1 MSLIVPSP
9 VTFILSTICLTLMP
23 LAVMAVSPVEFD
35 VSFQNAAHHEAR
47 IRVTYRDIG
56 ESPVELRMSR
66 SSPGRYAIH
75 EFAKNVYQVAIVDG
89 KGNPLTA
96 TRPSPYQWDVTGH
109 DGTVVVTYTLY
120 ADRVGGTYSGIDLT
134 HAHLNMPATFMW
146 ARGFD
151 DRPITVRFKPADEQ
165 WKVAT
170 QLVPTGDPFVFSA
183 PNLQYFMDSPTELSD
198 FTERSW
204 KVESNGKTYTFRL
217 AVHHDGIEEDVDVF
231 ADKTK
236 KVVAEQMK
244 IFGELPDFDY
254 GTYTFI
260 ADYLPYVSS
269 DGMEHRNSTILTQ
282 TQSLNEMEFKP
293 QLATLSHELI
303 HGWNAERIR
312 PNQLEPF
319 NFEQAN
325 MSLSLW
331 FVEGFT
337 NYYGDLAVRRAGE
350 SKIDEYLEGVSK
362 AINTVT
368 FSPGRS
374 FASSQG
380 MSIQAPF
387 VDAATAIDPTN
398 FTNTFISYYT
408 YGSAIGLALDLTLRE
423 KFRGVTLDTFMQH
436 VWSIHGRTEKPY
448 TTDDLRA
455 ALAQV
460 TNDEEFAIEFFS
472 NYITGQN
479 LPNYESLLAN
489 AGLLLRKAKEG
500 EASVGS
506 LSLEFEGKAALI
518 SENTIIGSPLYSA
531 GLDRGDQI
539 ITVDRLKIQSQEQ
552 WDAVMERYKPGD
564 TVTISY
570 IQREVERNT
579 QLIFDEANELEI
591 IAYECADQEVSKSQ
605 LAFRSNWIGEEAKS
619 DESNDQPCA

>member
-236 KVVAEQMK
+236 KVVAEQVK

-282 TQSLNEMEFKP
+282 AQSLNEMEFKP

-362 AINTVT
+362 AINTMT